1 MGRARGSTGRNIMIG
16 RKQKGLHVAKSTR
29 LPTVVT
35 FLEMMQRPLALP
47 PPQPK
52 GKVAI
57 LKAEQPSVHF
67 YRYLYDTVGREYK
80 WVDRKKV
87 SDATLAEILR
97 DPLVELFILYADGC
111 PAGMAEL
118 DYRLEGIG
126 QLAYFGLLPE
136 YVGRRLG
143 YFFLYHATLN
153 AWTKPITKLLVNT
166 CTLDHPRALPLYQRM
181 GFVPYA
187 REDRYIDMP

>member
-1 MGRARGSTGRNIMIG
+1 MIG
-16 RKQKGLHVAKSTR
+16 RKQKATQPARPVR
-29 LPTVVT
+29 VPTVVT
-35 FLEMMQRPLALP
+35 FLEMMRHPSALP

-57 LKAEQPSVHF
+57 LKADKPPVHF
-67 YRYLYDTVGREYK
+67 YRYLYDTVGGEYK

-87 SDATLAEILR
+87 SDATLAEILN
-97 DPLVELFILYADGC
+97 DPLLELFVLYADGC

-118 DYRLEGIG
+118 DFRLEGMG

-136 YVGRRLG
+136 FVGRRLS
-143 YFFLYHATLN
+143 YFFLYHATIN
-153 AWTKPITKLLVNT
+153 AWSRPITKLLVNT

-187 REDRYIDMP
+187 REDRFIEMP

>member
-1 MGRARGSTGRNIMIG
+1 MIG
-16 RKQKGLHVAKSTR
+16 RKQKGGPPDAPLRV
-29 LPTVVT
+29 PTVVT
-35 FLEMMQRPLALP
+35 FLEMHHHPSALP

-52 GKVAI
+52 GKSAI
-57 LKAEQPSVHF
+57 LKAEKPPVHF
-67 YRYLYDTVGREYK
+67 YRYLYDTIGSDYK

-97 DPLVELFILYADGC
+97 DPLVELFVLYADGC

-118 DYRLEGIG
+118 DFRLDGIG

-136 YVGRRLG
+136 FVGRKLG
-143 YFFLYHATLN
+143 YFFLYHATII
-153 AWTKPITKLLVNT
+153 AWSRPITKLLVNT

-181 GFVPYA
+181 GFAPYA
-187 REDRYIDMP
+187 RENRYIEMP

>member
-1 MGRARGSTGRNIMIG
+1 MIG
-16 RKQKGLHVAKSTR
+16 RRQKGGTDATPGRV
-29 LPTVVT
+29 PTVVT
-35 FLEMMQRPLALP
+35 FLEMRHHPSALP

-52 GKVAI
+52 SKVAI
-57 LKAEQPSVHF
+57 LKAEKPPVHF
-67 YRYLYDTVGREYK
+67 YRYLYDTIGRDYK
-80 WVDRKKV
+80 WVDRKKT

-97 DPLVELFILYADGC
+97 DPLVELFVLYADGC

-118 DYRLEGIG
+118 DFRLEGIG

-136 YVGRRLG
+136 FVGRRLS
-143 YFFLYHATLN
+143 YFFLYHATLI
-153 AWTKPITKLLVNT
+153 AWSRPITKLLVNT

-187 REDRYIDMP
+187 REDRFIEMP

>member
-1 MGRARGSTGRNIMIG
+1 MIG
-16 RKQKGLHVAKSTR
+16 RKHKSAGGPGKPTR
-29 LPTVVT
+29 VPTVVT
-35 FLEMMQRPLALP
+35 FLEMLQKPAALP

-57 LKAEQPSVHF
+57 LRADRPPVHF
-67 YRYLYDTVGREYK
+67 YRYLYDTVGREYL

-87 SDATLAEILR
+87 SDATLTEILR
-97 DPLVELFILYADGC
+97 DPLVELFVLYADGC

-118 DYRLEGIG
+118 DFRLETIG

-136 YVGRRLG
+136 FVGRRLS
-143 YFFLYHATLN
+143 YYFLYHATIN
-153 AWTKPITKLLVNT
+153 AWLRPISKLLVNT

-187 REDRYIDMP
+187 REDRFIEMP

>member
-1 MGRARGSTGRNIMIG
+1 MIG
-16 RKQKGLHVAKSTR
+16 RKQKSATPPKPVR
-29 LPTVVT
+29 VPTVVT
-35 FLEMMQRPLALP
+35 FLEMHQRPSALP

-57 LKAEQPSVHF
+57 LKADKPPVHF
-67 YRYLYDTVGREYK
+67 YRYLYDTVGGEYK
-80 WVDRKKV
+80 WVDRKKT
-87 SDATLAEILR
+87 SDAALAEILN
-97 DPLVELFILYADGC
+97 DPLVDLFVLYADGC

-118 DYRLEGIG
+118 DFRLESIG
-126 QLAYFGLLPE
+126 QLAYFGLLPD

-143 YFFLYHATLN
+143 YFFLYHTVAN
-153 AWTKPITKLLVNT
+153 CWARPISKLLVNT

-187 REDRYIDMP
+187 REDRYIEMP